1 MVDMIFDIAAKYVI
15 QEMIGV
21 LIGAT
26 ALLWRQIKKI
36 HKEMDA
42 IRGGV
47 RGNLRM
53 QIKQEAK
60 THLEDGNI
68 SIEDREILNE
78 LFEEYFALN
87 GNGPVKIL
95 KTEIDNLPTKI
106 NIED

>member
-1 MVDMIFDIAAKYVI
+1 MIDMIFDIAAKYVI
-15 QEMIGV
+15 QEMIGI

-26 ALLWRQIKKI
+26 AILWRQICKI
-36 HKEMDA
+36 HKEMEA

-60 THLEDGNI
+60 IHLEDGNI
-68 SIEDREILNE
+68 SIDDRKVLDE

-95 KTEIDNLPTKI
+95 KGEIDKLPTKI
-106 NIED
+106 NTED